1 MHEGGHALYEQDISD
16 ELYGTGLATGVSM
29 GIHES
34 QSRFYENMI
43 GRSKGF
49 WSISSNSG

>member
-1 MHEGGHALYEQDISD
+1 
-16 ELYGTGLATGVSM
+16 M

-49 WSISSNSG
+49 WEYFFPTVVKEFPIFLVPDLKTCTRQ